1 MQAKKGTLS
10 YEDCVDGIKNLEPED
25 QLSIVEIISANLKRS
40 LREKKQEHSLM
51 ELEGLG
57 AEIWKDVDA
66 REYVNKERESWD

>member
-10 YEDCVDGIKNLEPED
+10 YEDYVDGIQNLEPED
-25 QLSIVEIISANLKRS
+25 QLRIVEIISANLKRS
-40 LREKKQEHSLM
+40 LRKKKQEHSLM